1 MNKISKILIPFNFKE
16 SALNALNY
24 AVAFIAN
31 TQGTQLKLLYVILR
45 DESLSEGEI
54 RSKLSEIVDEFNNKH
69 AHLNFTYQI
78 KKGEI
83 IAQTLQAKEEF
94 KADLIL
100 MGTKG
105 TKAESKTG
113 KTNTSSLIHQAEC
126 PVIAVPMSFDDFK
139 IKNITLAI
147 DKSEIE
153 KPDLLTILLVIA
165 RKFDAKINVLTIY
178 DEDDADFF
186 HERENESTLAYYF
199 EKYYDTSSEIRSSNI
214 ADSII
219 EYDKKKAIDMLAII
233 PRNNV
238 KTQLPSE
245 GKLTQYLTLRS
256 DIPILTI
263 G

>member
-1 MNKISKILIPFNFKE
+1 
-16 SALNALNY
+16 
-24 AVAFIAN
+24 
-31 TQGTQLKLLYVILR
+31 
-45 DESLSEGEI
+45 
-54 RSKLSEIVDEFNNKH
+54 
-69 AHLNFTYQI
+69 
-78 KKGEI
+78 
-83 IAQTLQAKEEF
+83 
-94 KADLIL
+94 

-105 TKAESKTG
+105 TKGESRTET
-113 KTNTSSLIHQAEC
+113 TNTSNLIRQAEC
-126 PVIAVPMSFDDFK
+126 PVIAVPMSFEAFK
-139 IKNITLAI
+139 LKNITLAI

-153 KPDLLTILLVIA
+153 KPDLLTTLLVIA

-178 DEDDADFF
+178 DEDDADFL

-199 EKYYDTSSEIRSSNI
+199 EKYYDSSSEIRSSNI

-245 GKLTQYLTLRS
+245 GKLTRYLTQRS